1 MGENRASGEG
11 ILGGFVWEEALC
23 NEDDHPAI
31 VQNTVRLHSFYSD
44 KLKCVHSRSFGYN
57 KSKFN
62 FNPKSGLM
70 VKRINGEKNYA

>member
-23 NEDDHPAI
+23 NEDDHLET
-31 VQNTVRLHSFYSD
+31 VKNTVRLHNFCPD

-62 FNPKSGLM
+62 FNLEAGLM
-70 VKRINGEKNYA
+70 VRRINGEKNHA